1 MLIDLGA
8 CDGAGT
14 CADPPALLC
23 DHGCEGGDCITCS
36 TDTDCADG
44 DLCVA
49 GACVPPPPTEP
60 GGCGCAVAARNGANG
75 ANTPLALL
83 ALALA
88 LALAALT
95 VVVIARIPRARRRR
109 A

>member
-1 MLIDLGA
+1 MRRRAPPCAGACDGTLTGADACAYPAGDTSCGERRCDSAMLIDLGA
-8 CDGAGT
+8 CDGA
-14 CADPPALLC
+14 DPPALLC
-23 DHGCEGGDCITCS
+23 DH
-36 TDTDCADG
+36 
-44 DLCVA
+44 
-49 GACVPPPPTEP
+49 
-60 GGCGCAVAARNGANG
+60 GCAVAARNGANG

-88 LALAALT
+88 ALT